1 ADLLDGLARSLLLAE
16 SADLHPRQRDNAV
29 EAMEHRITQ
38 QLALVRLSNTSSIRL
53 TARSGEIPVTVIS
66 EAPYP
71 VHVVVRLQSDKLL
84 FPHGAERPVDINRR
98 NTTSTF
104 TVDAR
109 TSGAFPVRVTLLSPS
124 GE

>member
-1 ADLLDGLARSLLLAE
+1 
-16 SADLHPRQRDNAV
+16 
-29 EAMEHRITQ
+29 
-38 QLALVRLSNTSSIRL
+38 L
-53 TARSGEIPVTVIS
+53 TARSGEIPVTVVS

-109 TSGAFPVRVTLLSPS
+109 SSGAFPVRVSLESPAGGLTVGSRRFTVRSTAASNVGLVLSVGAGLFLFIWWVRNIRHGRRARRLVPA
-124 GE
+124 